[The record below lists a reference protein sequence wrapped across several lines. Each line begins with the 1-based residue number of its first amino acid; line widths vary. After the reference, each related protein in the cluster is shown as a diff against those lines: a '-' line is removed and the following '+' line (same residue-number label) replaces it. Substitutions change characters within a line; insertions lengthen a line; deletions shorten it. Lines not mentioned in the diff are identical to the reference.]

1 MLNNNPISRRRFLRK
16 STVGIGSFGIG
27 MSHSSK
33 LFTAHGISGNPSF
46 PGEKISPREVC
57 VLNVTKVG
65 IDGDTSEKIVEKMLD
80 RLEIISSY
88 KPDIICLPEA
98 FARTRGSV
106 PLSQRAETI
115 SGPIVNAFVSFA
127 KQHKCYIICPHH
139 IKRDGKIYNTAVLID
154 REGKIVGQ
162 YDKIHPT
169 EGECDM
175 GITPGKFPSPVF
187 KTDFGVIGIQICF
200 DVNWIDE
207 WKNLKEQ
214 GAEIVFW
221 PSAYPG
227 GRMLSGLAWLF
238 QYYVVGC
245 SRINPALIFDL
256 SGDLISESGRW
267 DYWAYANLNMEKVL
281 CEVDFNARKVKN
293 IREKY
298 GRKVHINFYHNEDWL
313 TIESRSP
320 DLTIKQIIDEF
331 DLLTHWDYIKR
342 AEKYQDKFR
351 QK

>member
-1 MLNNNPISRRRFLRK
+1 MLNNNPISRRRFLRN
-16 STVGIGSFGIG
+16 SAVGIGSFGIG

-33 LFTAHGISGNPSF
+33 LITAPGISSNPSF

-65 IDGDTSEKIVEKMLD
+65 IDGDTSEKIVEKMLE

-88 KPDIICLPEA
+88 NPDIICLPEA
-98 FARTRGSV
+98 FAGTRGSV

-127 KQHKCYIICPHH
+127 KQHRCYIICPLH

-154 REGKIVGQ
+154 RDGKIVGQ

-169 EGECDM
+169 EGECDI

-200 DVNWIDE
+200 DVNWIEE

-256 SGDLISESGRW
+256 SGDLIAESGRW

-293 IREKY
+293 IRGKY
-298 GRKVHINFYHNEDWL
+298 GRKVYIKFYHNEDWL
-313 TIESRSP
+313 TIESRSL

-342 AEKYQDKFR
+342 AEKYQNKFR
-351 QK
+351 LK